1 MITSKRMNNQ
11 MNYNHKEKINMDF
24 TSKDLRRSNCFNCD
38 FSGSHFDQTSFRG
51 AQFKGCKFTGC
62 TFNAAEL
69 VAVNFKNSSFKQVI
83 FENTLFDSVN
93 LEGANFE
100 GATFKNVIFVA
111 TDLSRAVNL
120 ELSGQDVKVFDEMPN
135 FDMSKELEKAAKTA
149 MKNEFVKYARVLD
162 TKEGQVSPISI
173 MRLLEEFD
181 EQTLIE
187 GLKMIKND
195 IDKDFCTLTTI
206 IEAIKA
212 MTQLNELDCE
222 KVNV

>member
-11 MNYNHKEKINMDF
+11 MNYSHKEKVNMDF

-38 FSGSHFDQTSFRG
+38 FSGSHFDYTSFRG
-51 AQFKGCKFTGC
+51 AQFKACKFTGC
-62 TFNAAEL
+62 TFDAAEL
-69 VAVNFKNSSFKQVI
+69 VAVNFKNSSFKQVT

-93 LEGANFE
+93 LEGVNFE

-120 ELSGQDVKVFDEMPN
+120 ELSGQDVKVFDEMPTL
-135 FDMSKELEKAAKTA
+135 DISKELEKAAETA

-181 EQTLIE
+181 EQTLIK
-187 GLKMIKND
+187 GLKMMKNG
-195 IDKDFCTLTTI
+195 IEKDFCTLTTI

-212 MTQLNELDCE
+212 IKQVNEVE
-222 KVNV
+222 AE